1 MSFRKFT
8 LKHLT
13 LISVA
18 PAIIVWSV
26 LTVLT
31 YKNVIDVG
39 YSGIAA
45 VLVMLLTS
53 VGLKKYHSS
62 YMKKAERSLYYDC
75 DPYPTIEEV
84 KLYIECAGKKIN
96 KFGLLST
103 LGMMLALV
111 GDYENAEKT
120 FLSIENAEGV
130 KLTDAAHAGVCYNM
144 AALYCAMNMP
154 EHAMD
159 SYDRAKDYF
168 EKTPEAFRTRMEFN
182 GPTDAEI
189 ECYKGNHNAALG
201 ILANII
207 PSNALQEITK
217 TFTLAKVHY
226 ISGDRDTALEEF
238 DSIASA
244 EGRLACIK
252 ESAEIAKAIR
262 GL

>member
-130 KLTDAAHAGVCYNM
+130 KLTDAARAGVCYNM

-189 ECYKGNHNAALG
+189 ECYKGNIPRAHQ
-201 ILANII
+201 ILDAMNEE
-207 PSNALQEITK
+207 NLFHKVMK
-217 TFTLAKVHY
+217 TFTRAKVHY
-226 ISGDRDTALEEF
+226 IEGKREEAISEF
-238 DSIASA
+238 DWVAKNG
-244 EGRLACIK
+244 GRLACARDA
-252 ESAEIAKAIR
+252 AEISAAAKAE
-262 GL
+262 